1 MVMSWINPKAAAATL
16 TTCAFACL
24 IALPILADDKEKA
37 APKLKGWGQLIDP
50 DRDCE
55 VTAKGGSLQ
64 FKVLAKLHDYS
75 SEIKVQNAPRV
86 LRELK
91 GDFIVEV
98 KVSGEFKP
106 GAEGTH
112 PQRGG
117 YHGAGLIVIKD
128 KDNYISLHRG
138 SILNLDGQVHQYA
151 NFELRKG
158 GERTNSQ
165 SEIQIPDEDT
175 YLRLERR
182 GNRIC
187 NATGPDGVHWTSYEP
202 IELEMPETIQ
212 FGFVGINTSK
222 VPLSFKFLD
231 LAVFTKAEAE

>member
-1 MVMSWINPKAAAATL
+1 MVMSWINPKSTAAALAS
-16 TTCAFACL
+16 CAFACL

-50 DRDCE
+50 DRDCK
-55 VTAKGGSLQ
+55 VTAKGGTLE
-64 FKVLAKLHDYS
+64 FKVPGTLHDYS
-75 SEIKVQNAPRV
+75 AELSIQNAPRV

-106 GAEGTH
+106 EPKGTT
-112 PQRGG
+112 PQRVG
-117 YHGAGLIVIKD
+117 YHGAGLLVIKD
-128 KDNYISLHRG
+128 KNNYISLHRG
-138 SILNLDGQVHQYA
+138 SVNVDGKVRQYA
-151 NFELRKG
+151 NFELRKD
-158 GERTNSQ
+158 GEMAISNG
-165 SEIQIPDEDT
+165 EVDLPDQDT

-202 IELEMPETIQ
+202 ISLDLPETIQ
-212 FGFVGINTSK
+212 FGFVGLNTSE

-231 LAVFTKAEAE
+231 LAVFTKADAE